1 MKNIPRTFLLTV
13 LLGTAYFLPALAA
26 PQVHVTVNGQ
36 SVSFP
41 DESPYVDVQTNRTM
55 VPARFVAEKLGL
67 KVQWN
72 GQTKQVT
79 FTKKEKTII
88 LTIGQNR
95 ALVNG
100 EQITFDAQAVI
111 ENKRTMVP
119 IRFISEAFDAQ
130 IDWIADHALVVVTT
144 PEYLKVVQKGT
155 WIWDATIIK
164 TDQEKIFKFAR
175 DNDLT
180 TIYLQ
185 IDKGVP
191 ETVYQNFVRSAT
203 EKQIKVEAL
212 AGRPQWALTNNQ
224 NQIKDFLSWVKAYN
238 AAVESEERFAG
249 LHFDIEPYILA
260 EWKTNQKLVIENWM
274 ENMRFIEKETKGSG
288 LKITLDVPFWLHL
301 VKLPNSNYSMSAWLM
316 EKADSVV
323 IMDYRNTAL
332 GNDGIVA
339 NAHTLL
345 REASTLKRQA
355 IVAVETA
362 PSSEGAFTTFYSLNV
377 GAMKTE
383 LQVAKE
389 KLSHYSSYA
398 GFAIHDYKSWTELDA
413 KSKTKAP

>member
-26 PQVHVTVNGQ
+26 PQIHVTVNGQ

-100 EQITFDAQAVI
+100 EQVTFDAQAVI
-111 ENKRTMVP
+111 ENNRTMVP

-144 PEYLKVVQKGT
+144 PEYFKVVQKGT

-362 PSSEGAFTTFYSLNV
+362 PSSEGAFTTFYSLSV